1 MYGCVRKIAR
11 EKIGQQLRESLG
23 GKYKSSHCAKKGR
36 RRSSTSIATQTS
48 MEYVVHSNRD
58 ISATIAKMTQQSSSY
73 CSASLNR
80 RLPSSTSDEELIQI
94 FNQGNCHILDV
105 LKQDATLLQRFQEA
119 SSIEEGCMD
128 SSLDKDMSPSSST
141 ATVFVPVSKEMS
153 SWAIHEQ
160 NDGRHYQVESCHD
173 QYYSDNNLPPTC
185 DTMYYD

>member
-1 MYGCVRKIAR
+1 MYVKSAR

-36 RRSSTSIATQTS
+36 RRSSTSIASQTS
-48 MEYVVHSNRD
+48 MEHVVHSNRD
-58 ISATIAKMTQQSSSY
+58 ISETIAKMTQQSSSY
-73 CSASLNR
+73 CSNSLNR
-80 RLPSSTSDEELIQI
+80 RPLPSSTSDEELIQV

-105 LKQDATLLQRFQEA
+105 LKRDATLLQRFQEA
-119 SSIEEGCMD
+119 SSIDEGCMD
-128 SSLDKDMSPSSST
+128 SSPDNEVSPSSSPG
-141 ATVFVPVSKEMS
+141 VFVPVSKEMS

-160 NDGRHYQVESCHD
+160 NDGHHYQSNSYHD